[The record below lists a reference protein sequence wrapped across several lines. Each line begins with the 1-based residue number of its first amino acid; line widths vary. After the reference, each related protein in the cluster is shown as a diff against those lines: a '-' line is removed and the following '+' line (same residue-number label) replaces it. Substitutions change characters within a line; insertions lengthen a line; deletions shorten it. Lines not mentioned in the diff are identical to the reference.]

1 MALRTL
7 QTRKTTG
14 ICITASHNPAPD
26 NGVKLVEPSG
36 EMLLQEYEKLANELA
51 NAQSDNDLVDIVKK
65 ALEKENISLDPE
77 DGTAV
82 LIAYDT
88 RPSGESLASDAAAGV
103 ESLGVSVKMLNV
115 LTTPQLHWSVM
126 RINQGLDASEQAYY
140 DLLSGAFRALVGSSM
155 NKKLHIDCANGVG
168 AQKLEKLAP
177 LLKPSGLELVLYN
190 TGDGVLNHECGSDY
204 VQKDHNL
211 PSMMPNM
218 SVSDVCCAIDGDAD
232 RLVYFYS
239 KGEGTQEIVLLDGD
253 KIAALVAGLLMDL
266 VKQLPEETAKNTT
279 IGVVQTAYANGNST
293 RFLNEKVRCAVEIT
307 PTGVKHLHKAAHKF
321 DIGIYFE
328 ANGHGT
334 VLFKDSFLEL
344 MKSMKGKNAGAKD
357 ILAVAAVINEAVGDA
372 ISDIL
377 LVEAALIKCGF
388 SSLRD
393 WSNMYQDLPS
403 KQVKA
408 TVKDRSVI
416 VTEDAERKVAKPE
429 GLQQIIDSL
438 VSKYPQGRSFVRPS
452 GTEDIVRIYAEAQ
465 TADDA
470 EELATK
476 VQEAVIDRLS

>member
-1 MALRTL
+1 
-7 QTRKTTG
+7 
-14 ICITASHNPAPD
+14 
-26 NGVKLVEPSG
+26 
-36 EMLLQEYEKLANELA
+36 
-51 NAQSDNDLVDIVKK
+51 
-65 ALEKENISLDPE
+65 
-77 DGTAV
+77 
-82 LIAYDT
+82 
-88 RPSGESLASDAAAGV
+88 
-103 ESLGVSVKMLNV
+103 
-115 LTTPQLHWSVM
+115 
-126 RINQGLDASEQAYY
+126 
-140 DLLSGAFRALVGSSM
+140 M

-211 PSMMPNM
+211 PSMMHNM
-218 SVSDVCCAIDGDAD
+218 SVSDVCCAMDGDAD

-293 RFLNEKVRCAVEIT
+293 RFLNERVRCAVEIT

-438 VSKYPQGRSFVRPS
+438 VSKYPQGRSFVRAS